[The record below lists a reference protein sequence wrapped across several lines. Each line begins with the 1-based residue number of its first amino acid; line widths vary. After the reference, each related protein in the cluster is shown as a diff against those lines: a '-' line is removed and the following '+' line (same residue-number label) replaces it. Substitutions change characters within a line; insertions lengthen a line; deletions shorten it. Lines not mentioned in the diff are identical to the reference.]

1 MNACV
6 DVIERLLEFFV
17 PGSEKPR
24 VSEDLASR
32 SWRPKIMPIAKP
44 SNGFVD
50 CRREQEGRPRRVA
63 PGLSVVAQ
71 PTNISFDNRRGEN
84 SRRPIIKAHL
94 RCATIPDIVAC
105 HRPRVWCPS
114 ASRT

>member
-24 VSEDLASR
+24 VSENLASR

-63 PGLSVVAQ
+63 PGCPSLH
-71 PTNISFDNRRGEN
+71 NRRT
-84 SRRPIIKAHL
+84 SRSIIATARTADGRPPKRTFDAGPY
-94 RCATIPDIVAC
+94 RTSS
-105 HRPRVWCPS
+105 RVID
-114 ASRT
+114 